1 MLDFILLD
9 GDKAVF
15 VPAFGVAMV
24 VVKDGVLAGQGGAT
38 LAGTKVCI
46 DGDEMQLKVEGCDY
60 AVPAMGLVDGK
71 GTLKILALGP
81 DQRASKTH
89 SNHKPVLL
97 KGSVFQAQFSV
108 TKPAQTPPGVIPPLA
123 DAIPLHVGTGSFKT
137 ENRKFKG
144 T

>member
-1 MLDFILLD
+1 MLDFILQD
-9 GDKAVF
+9 GDKAEF
-15 VPAFGVAMV
+15 LPAFGVAMV
-24 VVKDGVLAGQGGAT
+24 VVKDGVLAAQGAAT

-60 AVPAMGLVDGK
+60 TVPAMGLLGGK
-71 GTLKILALGP
+71 GTLKILALAP
-81 DQRASKTH
+81 DQRATKTY

-97 KGSVFQAQFSV
+97 KGSMFQAQFSV
-108 TKPAQTPPGVIPPLA
+108 TQPAKTPEGVIPPLA
-123 DAIPLHVGTGSFKT
+123 DTIPLHIGSGSFKT